1 MDEIDLMRFI
11 GAFALVMGLLFG
23 CAWAARR
30 LGFTAMTL
38 QAGTQ
43 RRLALVETRR
53 LDARNTLA
61 LVRRDG
67 VEHLLLIGPTGA
79 TLIEGGIAPAPDAAE
94 APANAAPVPT
104 LVWPH
109 ARAPQIVRTEPLP

>member
-1 MDEIDLMRFI
+1 MTRFI

-30 LGFTAMTL
+30 FGLANMTL
-38 QAGTQ
+38 QAGSQ

-53 LDARNTLA
+53 LDTRNTLA

-67 VEHLLLIGPTGA
+67 VEHLLLIGQTGA
-79 TLIEGGIAPAPDAAE
+79 TLIESGITPASGTAE
-94 APANAAPVPT
+94 TATNAASVPT